1 MNATG
6 VSEKRIRALQL
17 IGAVDPDLLNF
28 NAERKPEPVAGR
40 TAIVQ
45 MIVNHCERY
54 CSNSSIH
61 GMKYLVDS
69 RLSWLER

>member
-1 MNATG
+1 MG
-6 VSEKRIRALQL
+6 EKRIRALQL

-28 NAERKPEPVAGR
+28 NPERVPDSVAKR
-40 TAIVQ
+40 TAIIR